1 MATAAQI
8 LATRLNAMKS
18 TGPRTAEGKNASSR
32 NALQHGLCAE
42 KHLLAFEDAAG
53 FDSLHQDLRSRF
65 RPIGDGEEKLVL
77 RIAQAQWRLDRAFP
91 LETQIFESQIRRFD
105 GTSHANGRPDS
116 ELLGPAFISDCV
128 NSQSLMKLSRY
139 EAALERSIKNNLHQ
153 LDVFQKARL
162 ARDAEPAAVPAAP
175 ATKPTQSTVI
185 EFTPAAT
192 YTLQVAIAGPSGME
206 YTQIGVRK
214 EAKLDGFLSLNLL
227 DGYVPDIGQTFTFLT
242 AARITNKFCGV
253 KGLDISPD
261 RRFRLNYTPDE
272 LTLTVEAVQP
282 A

>member
-8 LATRLNAMKS
+8 LANRLNAMKS

-65 RPIGDGEEKLVL
+65 RPIGESEEKLVL
-77 RIAQAQWRLDRAFP
+77 RIAQAQWRLDRVFP

-116 ELLGPAFISDCV
+116 ELLGPAFISDCA

-153 LDVFQKARL
+153 LEVFQKARA
-162 ARDAEPAAVPAAP
+162 ARAAEAAA
-175 ATKPTQSTVI
+175 ATKPTQSAQPPK
-185 EFTPAAT
+185 ESTPNALRKEPNLDGRPGPNPLEVPAQMPPSPLSEPAFAAT
-192 YTLQVAIAGPSGME
+192 PIP
-206 YTQIGVRK
+206 
-214 EAKLDGFLSLNLL
+214 
-227 DGYVPDIGQTFTFLT
+227 
-242 AARITNKFCGV
+242 
-253 KGLDISPD
+253 
-261 RRFRLNYTPDE
+261 
-272 LTLTVEAVQP
+272 
-282 A
+282 